1 MAEFE
6 RTDTTM
12 SEKTSDPKTAPEKK
26 ESSEKEMPFLDHLE
40 ELRWR
45 IIRAGIAIIVGFII
59 CLIFS
64 QRILD
69 FLIWPTTIVDTPL
82 ELQVLKVQGMFV
94 VKLEVGFFGGIV
106 LALPFILAQLWG
118 FISPGLFESE
128 RRYFIPLILS
138 STLLF
143 LMGLSFAYFVI
154 LPFAIDFFIGL
165 VSGDIRPIIA
175 IDFYIGFVIRILVLF
190 GFVFQLPIL
199 TYFLSKIGLLT
210 PAFMRKYRRH
220 AIVLIFV
227 VAAIVTPPDIITQI
241 LLGIPLILL
250 YEFSIFISKAVE
262 KNKRKASEQVESAGN
277 P

>member
-1 MAEFE
+1 
-6 RTDTTM
+6 M
-12 SEKTSDPKTAPEKK
+12 SEKISEAQTEQTEK
-26 ESSEKEMPFLDHLE
+26 ESPEKEMPFLDHLE

-45 IIRAGIAIIVGFII
+45 IIKAGIAIIVGMIV

-69 FLIWPTTIVDTPL
+69 FLIWPTTTVDTPL

-165 VSGDIRPIIA
+165 VSGDIKPNIA

-210 PAFMRKYRRH
+210 PVFMRKYRRH
-220 AIVLIFV
+220 AIILIFV
-227 VAAIVTPPDIITQI
+227 IAAVVTPPDIITQI

-250 YEFSIFISKAVE
+250 YEFSIYISKAVE
-262 KNKRKASEQVESAGN
+262 KNRLREREQIESEGN